1 MLHTTL
7 NQTQKQALIALQL
20 TQQKQLE
27 QLNSGTSQLEH
38 KLQRL
43 TQATSSKQERS
54 QAEIEQVLQLKNQL
68 QIESSQLKKAFK
80 RELIAI
86 LSPDQRQT
94 LRTVVQQNKTGTY
107 RHNESS
113 VTMALHA

>member
-7 NQTQKQALIALQL
+7 DQTQKQALIALQL
-20 TQQKQLE
+20 MQQKQLE
-27 QLNSGTSQLEH
+27 QLNSSTNQLEH

-43 TQATSSKQERS
+43 ALAPSHQECF
-54 QAEIEQVLQLKNQL
+54 QTEIEQVLQLKDQL

-94 LRTVVQQNKTGTY
+94 LRTVVQQNKTGTP
-107 RHNESS
+107 RRNESS
-113 VTMALHA
+113 ATTALHA